1 MQINIRELFDT
12 LLQSAD
18 LPLLTAFVLGL
29 LVALNP
35 CQLAISVSAL
45 AYEYRNG
52 KRLIDGLVYAL
63 GRTITYTVMG
73 WVTMCLIGGGA
84 NVVGLQQVLSKAEVI
99 LPYVL
104 IALGL
109 YMLYRAFHR
118 HHHHGDNC
126 HNSGRIIKRN
136 GPLGSLVL
144 GMTLAFAFCP
154 ESAIFYFGMMI
165 PLSISSSV
173 GVIVPLVFGLS
184 ASIPVVAIAWMMNK
198 AVNGAERLS
207 RGFEYFQQ
215 GLNGVTGLLFIAIAI
230 LLMTQN

>member
-1 MQINIRELFDT
+1 MQINIHELFDT

-52 KRLIDGLVYAL
+52 NRLIDGLVDAL
-63 GRTITYTVMG
+63 GRTITYTAMG

-173 GVIVPLVFGLS
+173 GAIVPLVFGLS